1 MSGLSCWNPVV
12 LLKSCYPVEI
22 LLKIFESCSNH
33 VQILLGKNA
42 ELRSL
47 LTLPLSTTYIYVFR
61 VQPALYQSRTSYV
74 FSGDP
79 PCSNHVHLRP
89 ELKSRYHVILI

>member
-22 LLKIFESCSNH
+22 LLKIFESCSNP

-42 ELRSL
+42 ELAAL
-47 LTLPLSTTYIYVFR
+47 IYR
-61 VQPALYQSRTSYV
+61 
-74 FSGDP
+74 
-79 PCSNHVHLRP
+79 
-89 ELKSRYHVILI
+89 